1 MDDIQKLA
9 NTDNVENA
17 TATPEQIQELIKALE
32 TGQGVDP
39 SGFTG
44 GSALRMQ
51 SLDGTLKNVTFSEKH
66 LKAVKVIP
74 QRPAYSTVEE
84 YSVESDYGENEGAF
98 VSEIE
103 NPEESDPTLTR
114 KYSVVKYLRTL
125 RKVSDVSGQVK
136 NIQSPINVQTIAGTR
151 FLLRKLEETIFN
163 GNSTNI
169 PKEFDGLLALVV
181 ANASADHIIDMR
193 NAELSQLNFQDAAQI
208 IADNYG
214 SANYSFHAHGVQ
226 SSLDASIE
234 PDQRLI
240 LPVNPAQG
248 IMIGTPTAGV
258 RTSFGD
264 IAFRPDVFI
273 KEGQAKPTAAKGTG
287 GPLAPTIALSTIA
300 AADEQFG
307 AAVGT
312 YTFAVTAITDKGESA
327 PSAESGIAV
336 ASGEGIRIAVT
347 KNGSGATPQAYKI
360 YRLQTPTST
369 VLKYMRT
376 VAFSASP
383 QNVDDKNEDI
393 PGTSNT
399 FVCDVDTLL
408 DTICVKRLAP
418 LTKLPL
424 ARVGA
429 YVQWLQNLYV
439 TLQLTAPNKFVVF
452 KNVKGKL

>member
-1 MDDIQKLA
+1 MDEIQKLD
-9 NTDNVENA
+9 TGNVENA
-17 TATPEQIQELIKALE
+17 VASPGEIQELMKALE

-44 GSALRMQ
+44 GAALRMQ

-84 YSVESDYGENEGAF
+84 FSVESDYGENEGAF

-103 NPEESDPTLTR
+103 NPSEADPTLTR
-114 KYSVVKYLRTL
+114 KYTVVKYLRTL
-125 RKVSDVSGQVK
+125 RKVSDVAGLVK
-136 NIQSPINVQTIAGTR
+136 NIQSPVNVQTIAGVR

-163 GNSTNI
+163 GNSAQI
-169 PKEFDGLLALVV
+169 PKEFDGILALTI
-181 ANASADHIIDMR
+181 ANANAANIIDMR
-193 NAELSQLNFQDAAQI
+193 NAELTQLNFQDAAQI
-208 IADNYG
+208 VADNYG
-214 SANYSFHAHGVQ
+214 EANYSFHAHGVQ

-248 IMIGTPTAGV
+248 IMMGTPTAGV

-264 IAFRPDVFI
+264 IMFRPDVFI
-273 KEGQAKPTAAKGTG
+273 KEGLAKPTAAKGTG
-287 GPLAPTIALSTIA
+287 GPLAPTIALTTVA
-300 AADEQFG
+300 ALDEQFG

-312 YTFAVTAITDKGESA
+312 YTYAVTAITDKGESA
-327 PSAESGIAV
+327 PSAEAGIAV
-336 ASGEGIRIAVT
+336 ATGQAINIAIT
-347 KNGSGATPQAYKI
+347 KNGTLPLPQAYKI
-360 YRLQTPTST
+360 YRLQVTTST

-376 VAFSASP
+376 VAYTASP
-383 QNVDDKNEDI
+383 QNAVDKNEDI

-399 FVCDVDTLL
+399 FVCDIDTLL

-439 TLQLTAPNKFVVF
+439 TLQQTAPNKFVIF
-452 KNVKGKL
+452 KNVKGRI